1 MLDINLLRKDVGA
14 VAERLRSRGF
24 ELDVAAFNALEA
36 ERKAAQVQTEELQ
49 ARRNALSKQIGA
61 LKSRGEDTT
70 AVMAE
75 AAAIPDQVKGCETQ
89 LANIQSRLTEL
100 LLWRAE
106 SSACLG
112 APGPV
117 ARGQRRDSTL
127 GRAEIVR
134 LRGA

>member
-24 ELDVAAFNALEA
+24 EFDVATFNALEA

-75 AAAIPDQVKGCETQ
+75 AAAIPDQVKRCAGAIGEHPVATHRIV
-89 LANIQSRLTEL
+89 AG
-100 LLWRAE
+100 RAE
-106 SSACLG
+106 SAACLG
-112 APGPV
+112 ASGPV
-117 ARGQRRDSTL
+117 ARGQRRYSTV
-127 GRAEIVR
+127 GRTEVVR

>member
-14 VAERLRSRGF
+14 VAERLRLRGF

-75 AAAIPDQVKGCETQ
+75 A
-89 LANIQSRLTEL
+89 LTTFY
-100 LLWRAE
+100 
-106 SSACLG
+106 
-112 APGPV
+112 
-117 ARGQRRDSTL
+117 ARHPLVD
-127 GRAEIVR
+127 
-134 LRGA
+134 

>member
-24 ELDVAAFNALEA
+24 EFDVAAFNALEA
-36 ERKAAQVQTEELQ
+36 ERKAVQVQTEELQ

-61 LKSRGEDTT
+61 LKSRGEDAT

-75 AAAIPDQVKGCETQ
+75 AAAIPDQVKALRDAAGEHPVATHRIT
-89 LANIQSRLTEL
+89 AR
-100 LLWRAE
+100 RAE

-112 APGPV
+112 ARGPV
-117 ARGQRRDSTL
+117 ARGQRRDSTV